1 VCQGK
6 AAEARPLSRIAQ
18 KRTSARRSSGSQLL
32 PGACAVQVRHT
43 LSTRQLP
50 LILPRSNVH
59 AGRAALKAPASAVDD
74 LAPLVESAMLAAM
87 TGLAYHFSAS
97 FRLESYLG
105 ALFPFPVVLAAARW
119 GCDAAWK
126 TLVGLT
132 VLLVFSGFAPCSRGN
147 SDAGDNQLAA
157 AAARRTT
164 ESRDIHSASRYA
176 ATPDRGYS
184 HTLAETLPRSPPGS
198 LGMATGMLWSQKRHW
213 LLSVP
218 AAALVSHAM
227 VLSIGLDAMP

>member
-1 VCQGK
+1 MVPGTRPCVPGQGCRGQAAVAHCTKTHVGTALKRKPAAPEGVCCAG
-6 AAEARPLSRIAQ
+6 AAHFIIL
-18 KRTSARRSSGSQLL
+18 
-32 PGACAVQVRHT
+32 
-43 LSTRQLP
+43 TRQLP
-50 LILPRSNVH
+50 LILSRSNVP

-132 VLLVFSGFAPCSRGN
+132 VC
-147 SDAGDNQLAA
+147 
-157 AAARRTT
+157 
-164 ESRDIHSASRYA
+164 
-176 ATPDRGYS
+176 
-184 HTLAETLPRSPPGS
+184 
-198 LGMATGMLWSQKRHW
+198 
-213 LLSVP
+213 
-218 AAALVSHAM
+218 
-227 VLSIGLDAMP
+227 